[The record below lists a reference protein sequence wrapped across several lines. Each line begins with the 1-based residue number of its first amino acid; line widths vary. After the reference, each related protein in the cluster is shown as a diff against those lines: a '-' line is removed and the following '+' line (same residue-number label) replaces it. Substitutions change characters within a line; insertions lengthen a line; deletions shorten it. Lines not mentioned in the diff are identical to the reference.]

1 MLRWGSSC
9 AAGDGGRVRT
19 PAPTAYPKVRLI
31 FRRARC
37 PQRAVSGRPGVPPL
51 TSAARG
57 CTVCAPTEKKKK
69 RAVNDLWE
77 GEFSRRFAAPP
88 FDKGGFGRRAFFRSR
103 SRLLRGHPHPPPSGA
118 PSPLKGEGL
127 RAAPC
132 GRPYGIYRSGSGLLL
147 GPVPDRSAQDSHQE
161 RWFGN
166 ARRSSGT
173 APAEIFANPGPSGP
187 D

>member
-19 PAPTAYPKVRLI
+19 PAPTAYPKVRSI
-31 FRRARC
+31 FCRARC

-77 GEFSRRFAAPP
+77 RESPAASRHPL
-88 FDKGGFGRRAFFRSR
+88 FDNGGFGRRAFFRSK

-127 RAAPC
+127 RAATW

-147 GPVPDRSAQDSHQE
+147 GPVPDRSAQNSHRE
-161 RWFGN
+161 RWLGKL
-166 ARRSSGT
+166 RRRPGT
-173 APAEIFANPGPSGP
+173 APRTNFANPGPSGP

>member
-31 FRRARC
+31 FCRARC

-127 RAAPC
+127 RAAARVAPTAKT
-132 GRPYGIYRSGSGLLL
+132 
-147 GPVPDRSAQDSHQE
+147 DQE
-161 RWFGN
+161 RWLGKL
-166 ARRSSGT
+166 RRRPGT
-173 APAEIFANPGPSGP
+173 APRTNFANSGPSGP
-187 D
+187 AGS

>member
-1 MLRWGSSC
+1 MPS
-9 AAGDGGRVRT
+9 
-19 PAPTAYPKVRLI
+19 
-31 FRRARC
+31 
-37 PQRAVSGRPGVPPL
+37 SGRFRAAQVCRPCEIREGLPVWPWGPT

-57 CTVCAPTEKKKK
+57 RTVCAPTEKKKK